1 MIESSGR
8 SGARPGAAG
17 RSIRLNP
24 GRVLFIYRFPL
35 SMILSLSLSLSL
47 SDVDKIMGGG
57 GGGGEKEKER
67 ERDTGKERNSRKE
80 EQSYEFLG

>member
-35 SMILSLSLSLSL
+35 SMILSLSLSL